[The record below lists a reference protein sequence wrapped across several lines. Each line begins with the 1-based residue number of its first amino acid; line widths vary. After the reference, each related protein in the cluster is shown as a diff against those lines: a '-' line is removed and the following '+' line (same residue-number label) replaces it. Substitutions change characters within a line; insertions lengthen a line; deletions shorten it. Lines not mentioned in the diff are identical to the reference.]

1 AHPVVPVRRAAQLVT
16 RVIVDHVDRAA
27 VVVAVALSARPGM
40 RRRARAVVHDLHVGL
55 GAAGVAVAAL
65 VPGAVVGAVV
75 PAMMLA
81 AGAVVAPAL
90 MPAVVAAVPAVA
102 AMAVAGGF
110 GRRRGSAE
118 ADQGGE
124 GQCNQV
130 RAHGS
135 APGG

>member
-1 AHPVVPVRRAAQLVT
+1 AGRGPAAGSMVQDQVGDDARGDGHQQHVAPVVAHPVVPVRRAAQLVT

-40 RRRARAVVHDLHVGL
+40 GRRARTVVHDLHVGL

-90 MPAVVAAVPAVA
+90 MPAVVPAVPTVA
-102 AMAVAGGF
+102 
-110 GRRRGSAE
+110 
-118 ADQGGE
+118 
-124 GQCNQV
+124 
-130 RAHGS
+130 
-135 APGG
+135 